1 MRIVVIVL
9 DGVGIGELPDAAFY
23 GDAGSDTLGNT
34 CRAVNGLSLPNL
46 ERLGL
51 GCIRSLKGVA
61 VVSSPEA
68 SYGKLM
74 EQSPGKDSISG
85 HWELMGIILDRPFP
99 TYPDG
104 FPADLV
110 REFESRIGRR
120 VLGNMPYSGTEIIK
134 LLGDEHVKT
143 GCPILY
149 TSADSVFQLA
159 AHEDVIPISQ
169 LYDYCIMARDLLKG
183 EHGVARVI
191 ARPFTGKSGN
201 YQRTTRR
208 KDFSIQPTGDTILDI
223 LETKGM
229 EVLAIGKVADL
240 FAGRGFTREMRAKSN
255 SEGMETLSAVLDD
268 FAEGF
273 VLANLGDFDTLWGHR
288 NDVKAF
294 AQGLVDFDHWLG
306 GFLTKLSSDDA
317 LFITGD
323 HGCDPT
329 TPSTD
334 HSREYVPVLV
344 HGQKLRRGVNLGTR
358 ASFADLGATTAEL
371 LEVDGTGKGTSF
383 AKEIRFGRKDRSV

>member
-1 MRIVVIVL
+1 MRIIVIVL
-9 DGVGIGELPDAAFY
+9 DGVGIGELPDAALY

-34 CRAVNGLSLPNL
+34 CQAMGGLSLPNL

-51 GCIRSLKGVA
+51 GHLGNFKGVSA
-61 VVSSPEA
+61 ITNPEA
-68 SYGKLM
+68 SYGKL
-74 EQSPGKDSISG
+74 EERSPGKDSTSG
-85 HWELMGIILDRPFP
+85 HWELMGVILERPFP
-99 TYPDG
+99 TYPNG
-104 FPADLV
+104 FPESVV
-110 REFESRIGRR
+110 REFETRIGRR
-120 VLGNMPYSGTEIIK
+120 VIGNMPYSGTEIIK

-159 AHEDVIPISQ
+159 AHEDVIPVKQ
-169 LYDYCIMARDLLKG
+169 LYDYCIVARDFLIG

-191 ARPFTGKSGN
+191 ARPFSGKSGS

-208 KDFSIQPTGDTILDI
+208 KDFSIPPTGDTILDI
-223 LETKGM
+223 LETKGV
-229 EVLAIGKVADL
+229 EVLAVGKVADL
-240 FAGRGFTREMRAKSN
+240 FAGRGFTREIRAKSN
-255 SEGMETLSAVLDD
+255 TEGMGALTAGLGDSE
-268 FAEGF
+268 ERF

-294 AQGLVDFDHWLG
+294 AQGLVEFDCWLG
-306 GFLTKLSSDDA
+306 GFLSELSFDDV

-344 HGQKLRRGVNLGTR
+344 YGRRLWKGVNLGTR
-358 ASFADLGATTAEL
+358 TSFADLGATVADL
-371 LEVDGTGKGTSF
+371 MGIDGTGKGTSF
-383 AKEIRFGRKDRSV
+383 AKEIGFGSKD